1 MFTAI
6 FEEKFEYSSK
16 RPWLL
21 AGMRP
26 APGAGTGP
34 QSQLTPNYC
43 PSIDTGRGKNWDN
56 AFCRKTGKCNE
67 GFVRVFTNQNTR

>member
-6 FEEKFEYSSK
+6 FKK
-16 RPWLL
+16 ILL
-21 AGMRP
+21 KDPGTLQLVGMRP
-26 APGAGTGP
+26 APGAGPRP

-43 PSIDTGRGKNWDN
+43 PSIDTSRGKNWDN